1 MSCNEKFIEAQQ
13 IRSKWQNWNW
23 QSSRKNLLISS
34 PTVNLITYSGK
45 INTINWLKTDK
56 PPRYMVR
63 QVNLWHFCKSTHSF
77 EGTQYK
83 WWQHYRPVMTAKT
96 LRLKCYVYI
105 WKKNKTRAKLIKLSM
120 CNHIHS
126 KQHSANST
134 NFKFSLVRILIRIKG
149 CSTKNDL
156 YRLEWL
162 QCYRSRLQQNI
173 ARIANSLQC
182 PVS

>member
-1 MSCNEKFIEAQQ
+1 
-13 IRSKWQNWNW
+13 
-23 QSSRKNLLISS
+23 
-34 PTVNLITYSGK
+34 
-45 INTINWLKTDK
+45 
-56 PPRYMVR
+56 
-63 QVNLWHFCKSTHSF
+63 
-77 EGTQYK
+77 
-83 WWQHYRPVMTAKT
+83 MTAKT

-162 QCYRSRLQQNI
+162 QCYRSRQGLSMTKI
-173 ARIANSLQC
+173 ATKHRKNCEFS
-182 PVS
+182 PVSSVLNSDSQLSQVPSINFVIVLPSCQNCKRSQDSRITQLEKSLVND